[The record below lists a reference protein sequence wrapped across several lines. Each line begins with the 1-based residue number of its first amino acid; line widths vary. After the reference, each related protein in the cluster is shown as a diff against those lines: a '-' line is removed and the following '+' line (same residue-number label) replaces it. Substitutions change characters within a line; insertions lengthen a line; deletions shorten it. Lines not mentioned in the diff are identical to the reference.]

1 MESFFSATTKTGLF
15 LMLLTPAAYLIAK
28 AINRKLAGHQLVHPL
43 ILSVIFVISILI
55 ICDTSYTNYVDKNRL
70 FEWLIGP
77 AVVSLALPLYKNL
90 KLIKRWLGPILLT
103 IITLVVVNPALI
115 WFTSTLLDLQP
126 ATQVALSTK
135 SVTTPIALSIN
146 NLLSGN
152 PSLAAGLV
160 MATGIC
166 GALLAPPLL
175 KALKIK
181 DPEIKGIALGLT
193 SHAIGTQRAFEISPI
208 CGAFAALTMILTG
221 VIVSLVLPTLGLL
234 FAI

>member
-43 ILSVIFVISILI
+43 ILSVVFVISILI
-55 ICDTSYTNYVDKNRL
+55 ICDIPYTNYVNKNRL

-77 AVVSLALPLYKNL
+77 AVVSLSLPLYKNL
-90 KLIKRWLGPILLT
+90 KLIKRWLVPILLT
-103 IITLVVVNPALI
+103 IITMVAVNPALI
-115 WFTSTLLDLQP
+115 WFTATLIDLQP

-146 NLLSGN
+146 NLLPGN

-166 GALLAPPLL
+166 GTLLVCPLL
-175 KALKIK
+175 RALKIEAH
-181 DPEIKGIALGLT
+181 EIKGIALGLT
-193 SHAIGTQRAFEISPI
+193 SHAIGTQRAFEISPT

-221 VIVSLVLPTLGLL
+221 VIASLLLPALGLL